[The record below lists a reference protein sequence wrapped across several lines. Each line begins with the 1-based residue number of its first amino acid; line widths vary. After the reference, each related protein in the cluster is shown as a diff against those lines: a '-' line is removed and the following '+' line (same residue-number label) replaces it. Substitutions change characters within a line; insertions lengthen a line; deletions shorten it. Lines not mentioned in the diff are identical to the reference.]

1 MLVGDHQIVESG
13 RFRRGRVP
21 VLGLVLQR
29 RWSLREIARSL
40 RRSRQ
45 TSVCPTR
52 TVPLLELHAFE
63 TAVHMRLQSDH
74 VTVQF

>member
-21 VLGLVLQR
+21 VLGLVLQC
-29 RWSLREIARSL
+29 RWSLRKVARPL

-52 TVPLLELHAFE
+52 TVPLLELRTFE
-63 TAVHMRLQSDH
+63 AAVHMRLQSDH
-74 VTVQF
+74 VTMQL